1 MKRYIKQLSACVM
14 AATVLSSCT
23 KNFESINTSPND
35 ALNPNTTLLL
45 SNALRSLG
53 SQTEGV
59 AGWAKDLYPQYM
71 SEIQYTSE
79 SRFQNTIYNF
89 YPIYNVPLQDLQTII
104 ALNMDP
110 VASTQ
115 AYVTDGGDSESQIGV
130 ARVLKAFYFM
140 HMTDRWGMIPY
151 SEALQGRANLTP
163 SYDSQE
169 SVYNALF
176 VELTEAQEQLG
187 GGGPVRGD
195 ILFNGNVGLWAK
207 WANTLRMAAALHIRK
222 VNPEKARTEF
232 LAAYEAG
239 AMTTNADNALFRY
252 LNDANNQSPLFNNYE
267 VTGRVDYA
275 VSEYMIEQ
283 LELHNDPR
291 LPIFALP
298 ALSTGTYVGMPF
310 GLIQGQTGAYNRENV
325 SLIGDRFTAQNSV
338 LPLSTY
344 AQVEFMLA
352 EAAFLGW
359 IPDAQ
364 THYLNGIR
372 ASFSQY
378 EVEDLEEA
386 YTAYVAQPSVAY
398 STANGLERIITQKWF
413 ANYMA
418 NGYESWTDWRRTGFP
433 VLDPGPAPQNT
444 NGSLPRRQGY
454 TTEEAGRN
462 SQSYQAAIGQQ
473 GPDALTTRVWWDVE
487 D

>member
-1 MKRYIKQLSACVM
+1 MKRYIKQLSTCVVV
-14 AATVLSSCT
+14 AAVLSSCT

-71 SEIQYTSE
+71 AEIQYTSE

-89 YPIYNVPLQDLQTII
+89 YPIYNAPLQDLQTII

-176 VELTEAQEQLG
+176 VELTEAQEQLKG
-187 GGGPVRGD
+187 GGSVNGD
-195 ILFNGNVGLWAK
+195 IVFNGNVSQWVK

-239 AMTTNADNALFRY
+239 AMSAIGDNAVFRY

-291 LPIFALP
+291 LSIFALP

-325 SLIGDRFTAQNSV
+325 SLIGDRFTAQNSE

-372 ASFSQY
+372 ASFMQY
-378 EVEDLEEA
+378 EVEDLEESYA
-386 YTAYVAQPSVAY
+386 EYVAQPTVAY
-398 STANGLERIITQKWF
+398 NPASGLEQIITQKWF

-433 VLDPGPAPQNT
+433 RLNPGPAPQNT
-444 NGSLPRRQGY
+444 NGSLPRRQAY

-462 SQSYQAAIGQQ
+462 TQSYQDAIAQQ
-473 GPDALTTRVWWDVE
+473 GADALTTRVWWDVE